1 MAEKHKTPTNPYMAG
16 RLEWNERYGSLIVRE
31 KRWRMMAFLSA
42 LVALI
47 AVGGVVYIGAQSK
60 FVPYVVEVDRFGRT
74 QAVGTADQVQPSSAR
89 VKKAELQDFIA
100 DTRSVYVD
108 AAAMRDN
115 IEDAYALVP
124 NGVQAHTFLNEF
136 FRNREPFKTARTH
149 TISVDLH
156 SALPL
161 SNNTWQ
167 VEWTETTRA
176 RKGGEVVGTPKEY
189 RAVITLEDVAPSSEA
204 GIIRNPANIHIT
216 SLNWTEID

>member
-1 MAEKHKTPTNPYMAG
+1 MAEKQKTPSNPYMAG

-31 KRWRMMAFLSA
+31 KRWRMMAFCCVLVA
-42 LVALI
+42 LVA
-47 AVGGVVYIGAQSK
+47 VVGVVYIGSQSK
-60 FVPYVVEVDRFGRT
+60 FIPYVVEVDKFGRT

-89 VKKAELQDFIA
+89 IKKAEMQDFIA

-108 AAAMRDN
+108 AAAMRSN

-124 NGVQAHTFLNEF
+124 SGGQAYTFLNDF
-136 FRNREPFKTARTH
+136 FRERDPFNAARTR
-149 TISVDLH
+149 TISVDVQ

-161 SNNTWQ
+161 SQNTWQ

-176 RKGGEVVGTPKEY
+176 RRGGEVVGTPTNW
-189 RAVITLEDVAPSSEA
+189 RAVITIEDIAPSTEA
-204 GIIRNPANIHIT
+204 GVIRNPASINIT